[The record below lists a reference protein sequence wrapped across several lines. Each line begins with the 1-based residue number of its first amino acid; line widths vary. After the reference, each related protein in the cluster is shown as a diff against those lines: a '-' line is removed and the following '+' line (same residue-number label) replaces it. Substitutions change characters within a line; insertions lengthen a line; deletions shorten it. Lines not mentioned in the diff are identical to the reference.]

1 MAGVGRRPRRSVQP
15 GYEGEGPT
23 LLNTSGDGIVV
34 PPFGLFG
41 ADDGLPH
48 HYKIE
53 SNGTERVLG
62 SKEVGVVVNPGDH
75 IICLS
80 PGGGYGEPGDRDV
93 AALGWDLKNG
103 YVTGE
108 GS

>member
-23 LLNTSGDGIVV
+23 LLNTAGTDFAM
-34 PPFGLFG
+34 PPFGLCG
-41 ADDGLPH
+41 ATDGLPH
-48 HYKIE
+48 HYKIVNNE
-53 SNGTERVLG
+53 TERILG

-80 PGGGYGEPGDRDV
+80 SGGGGYGSAADRDSDS
-93 AALGWDLKNG
+93 AA
-103 YVTGE
+103 
-108 GS
+108 